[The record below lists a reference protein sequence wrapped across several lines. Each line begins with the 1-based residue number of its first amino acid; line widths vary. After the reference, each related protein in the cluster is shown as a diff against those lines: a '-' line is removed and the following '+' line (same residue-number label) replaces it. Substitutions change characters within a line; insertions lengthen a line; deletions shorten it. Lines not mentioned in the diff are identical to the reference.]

1 MENNENK
8 INKINKINNDK
19 LKNQEYIKELI
30 KQYPKWGA
38 EYKKRNNFI
47 S

>member
-1 MENNENK
+1 MENNEN
-8 INKINKINNDK
+8 NENNDK
-19 LKNQEYIKELI
+19 IKTQDYIKELI

-38 EYKKRNNFI
+38 EYKKRNNII